1 MLPAKLKKKIR
12 DFLIDILETALS
24 NVLMNRRHFDVEMIS
39 HLLAT
44 VESAKLLQKS
54 MSAAQNLV
62 SRWKLLDY
70 TIKNVGIDGLWMEFG
85 VYKGKSIRKI
95 AEHTE
100 DEIFGFDSF
109 EGLPK
114 DWILSYKK
122 GDFSLK
128 GCTPEELPSN
138 VKLVKGLFS
147 ETIPA
152 FLEEHD
158 KPVAFLHIDC
168 DLYMS
173 TKTVLTNLQ
182 SRIKS
187 GTIILFDEF
196 FNFPQWQQHEYRAFM
211 EFIDETKFSY
221 DFIGFASAYN
231 SVAVRITGVS
241 DNLEFRPELYKK
253 RRDGN

>member
-1 MLPAKLKKKIR
+1 MLSTKLRKETKE
-12 DFLIDILETALS
+12 FLIENLESALS
-24 NVLMNRRHFDVEMIS
+24 DLLPNRKRVDVEIIE

-44 VESAKLLQKS
+44 VESAKLLQES
-54 MSAAQNLV
+54 MPVAQNLK
-62 SRWKLLDY
+62 SRFNLLDY
-70 TIKNVGIDGLWMEFG
+70 SIKNVSVDGLWMEFG

-95 AEHTE
+95 AEQSKA
-100 DEIFGFDSF
+100 EIFGFDSF
-109 EGLPK
+109 EGLPQ

-128 GCTPEELPSN
+128 GSIPEDLPLN

-147 ETIPA
+147 ESIPA

-158 KPVAFLHIDC
+158 EPVAFLHIDC

-173 TKTVLTNLQ
+173 TNTVLSHLH
-182 SRIKS
+182 SRVKS

-221 DFIGFASAYN
+221 EFIGYASAYN
-231 SVAVRITGVS
+231 SVAVRITGLSS
-241 DNLEFRPELYKK
+241 DNSEPEI
-253 RRDGN
+253 GP

>member
-1 MLPAKLKKKIR
+1 MLLAKLKKTIR

-24 NVLMNRRHFDVEMIS
+24 KVLMNRRHFDVEMIS

-44 VESAKLLQKS
+44 VDSAKLLQKS

-62 SRWKLLDY
+62 SKWNLLDY
-70 TIKNVGIDGLWMEFG
+70 SIKNVSIDGLWMEFG
-85 VYKGKSIRKI
+85 VYKGKSIRNI
-95 AEHTE
+95 AGQTK

-114 DWILSYKK
+114 DWILSYKNV
-122 GDFSLK
+122 DFSLE
-128 GCTPEELPSN
+128 GCMPEDLPSN

-158 KPVAFLHIDC
+158 EPVAFLHIDC
-168 DLYMS
+168 DLYLS

-231 SVAVRITGVS
+231 SVAVRITGVP
-241 DNLEFRPELYKK
+241 DNLEHTIEL
-253 RRDGN
+253 

>member
-1 MLPAKLKKKIR
+1 MRFAKLNKKIR
-12 DFLIDILETALS
+12 DFLTDILETALS
-24 NVLMNRRHFDVEMIS
+24 NVLMNRRRFDVEMVS

-44 VESAKLLQKS
+44 VESAKLLQNS

-62 SRWKLLDY
+62 TRWNLLDY
-70 TIKNVGIDGLWMEFG
+70 AIKNVSIDGLWMEFG
-85 VYKGKSIRKI
+85 VYKGKSIKKI
-95 AEHTE
+95 AAQTE
-100 DEIFGFDSF
+100 AEIFGFDSF

-128 GCTPEELPSN
+128 GLIPEDLPAN
-138 VKLVKGLFS
+138 VKLVKGLFA

-152 FLEEHD
+152 FLKAHD
-158 KPVAFLHIDC
+158 EPVAFLHIDC

-173 TKTVLTNLQ
+173 TKTVLTGLQ
-182 SRIKS
+182 SRIIS

-211 EFIDETKFSY
+211 EFIDETKYSY
-221 DFIGFASAYN
+221 EFIGFASAYN
-231 SVAVRITGVS
+231 SVAVRITSTPIV
-241 DNLEFRPELYKK
+241 R
-253 RRDGN
+253 

>member
-1 MLPAKLKKKIR
+1 MLSAKLKKKIR

-24 NVLMNRRHFDVEMIS
+24 NVLMNRRRFDVVMIS

-44 VESAKLLQKS
+44 VESAKLLQRS

-62 SRWKLLDY
+62 SRWNLLDY
-70 TIKNVGIDGLWMEFG
+70 SIKNVSIDGLWMEFG

-95 AEHTE
+95 AEQTK

-122 GDFSLK
+122 GDFSLE
-128 GCTPEELPSN
+128 GCIPEDLPSN

-158 KPVAFLHIDC
+158 EPVAFLHIDC

-221 DFIGFASAYN
+221 DFIGYASAYN
-231 SVAVRITGVS
+231 SVAVRITGVP
-241 DNLEFRPELYKK
+241 DNLEHTIELYKT

>member
-1 MLPAKLKKKIR
+1 
-12 DFLIDILETALS
+12 LETALS
-24 NVLMNRRHFDVEMIS
+24 NVLMNRRRFNVEMIS

-62 SRWKLLDY
+62 TRSNLLDY
-70 TIKNVGIDGLWMEFG
+70 SIKNVSIDGLWMEFG

-95 AEHTE
+95 AEQTKA
-100 DEIFGFDSF
+100 EIFGFDSF

-128 GCTPEELPSN
+128 GCIPKNLPSN
-138 VKLVKGLFS
+138 AKLVKGLFS
-147 ETIPA
+147 ETIPP

-158 KPVAFLHIDC
+158 EPVAFLHIDC
-168 DLYMS
+168 DLYIS
-173 TKTVLTNLQ
+173 TKTVLTDLQ

-221 DFIGFASAYN
+221 EFIGFASAYN
-231 SVAVRITGVS
+231 SVAVRITGMP
-241 DNLEFRPELYKK
+241 DNLEHTIEL
-253 RRDGN
+253 

>member
-1 MLPAKLKKKIR
+1 MLSAKLKKKIR

-24 NVLMNRRHFDVEMIS
+24 NVLMNRRRFDVEMIS

-62 SRWKLLDY
+62 SRWNLLDY
-70 TIKNVGIDGLWMEFG
+70 SIKNVSIDGLWMEFG

-95 AEHTE
+95 AEQTK

-122 GDFSLK
+122 GNFSLE
-128 GCTPEELPSN
+128 GCIPEDLPSN
-138 VKLVKGLFS
+138 VKLVKGSFS

-158 KPVAFLHIDC
+158 EPVAFLHIDC

-196 FNFPQWQQHEYRAFM
+196 FNFPQWQQHEYRAFV

-231 SVAVRITGVS
+231 SVAVRITGAP
-241 DNLEFRPELYKK
+241 DNLENTIEI
-253 RRDGN
+253 